1 MICCSHPG
9 KMGDSIYSLPT
20 VKALCVKHGCKADF
34 YTSAYCEPM
43 RRLVE
48 YQPYIN
54 KMVVPPS
61 YVIEGAGMGVQP
73 WKMPVDESKYEAVY
87 HLGFRSNPDKS
98 LPDFIAE
105 SARVQRGPIEYAFP
119 EWNQEMVFPYVI
131 LAPRGDRGF
140 PQLFPQFIE
149 ICPLQVVQIGG
160 RGDFV
165 GDKNKSIDRT
175 GLDMLETLT
184 WLSQANAF
192 VGVFSAMLVLANG
205 FKMTKVVPTD
215 NIRWDLNHAVRSQAN
230 FYPVN
235 PSAKDILRLAVP

>member
-1 MICCSHPG
+1 MIATTAPG
-9 KMGDSIYSLPT
+9 KIGDAAYSLPT
-20 VKALCVKHGCKADF
+20 VKALCAKHGCQADF
-34 YTSAYCEPM
+34 YTSSYCEPM

-54 KMVVPPS
+54 KMVVPPD
-61 YVIEGAGMGVQP
+61 YKMEGAGCGIQP

-87 HLGFRSNPDKS
+87 HLGFRGNPDKA

-105 SARVQRGPIEYAFP
+105 SAGVKRGPIEYAFP
-119 EWNQEMVFPYVI
+119 EWQQELVLPYIV
-131 LAPRGDRGF
+131 LAPRGARGF
-140 PQLFPQFIE
+140 GVFQEFIN
-149 ICPLQVVQIGG
+149 ICPLNVVQIGG

-165 GDKNKSIDRT
+165 GDRNKSIDMT

-184 WLSQANAF
+184 WISQASAF

-205 FKMTKVVPTD
+205 FKIKKVVPTD
-215 NIRWDLNHAVRSQAN
+215 NIRWDMRHAIISDTN

-235 PSAKDILRLAVP
+235 PTADELVRLIT